1 MTSPDRAD
9 PSSGVPRAPGA
20 PSAPAEGGAQLPP
33 LPSHPR
39 VVDSVLDL
47 VGDTP
52 LFEIRRVDAAT
63 PRGRVFGKA
72 EQQNPGGSLKDRI
85 CLAMIEGAEA
95 RGLLGA
101 GRGGVV
107 IEPTSGNTGIGLAI
121 VCAAKGYRC
130 ILTMP
135 ASMSLERRQ
144 LLEAYGAE
152 VVLTEPE
159 QQMEGAIAKAREL
172 AAEIPGAVILGQFD
186 NPDNPRVHAATTARE
201 ILHAM
206 AALDDAPA
214 RPGPRQSLTID
225 AFVAGVGTGGS
236 VSGVGRVLKR
246 ARPATRVI
254 AVEPESCATIS
265 RGERG
270 PTKIQGL
277 AAGFIPENYDR
288 TVVDEVRTV
297 SDRAAY
303 ETKAALA
310 RQEGLLVGISA
321 GAAVRVA
328 LDVARE
334 LGPDAN
340 VVTVLCDTGE
350 RYFSL
355 DEYFR

>member
-1 MTSPDRAD
+1 MRSPDQAD
-9 PSSGVPRAPGA
+9 LSPGVPRAPAAGE
-20 PSAPAEGGAQLPP
+20 AELPP

-52 LFEIRRVDAAT
+52 LFEVGRVDVAT

-72 EQQNPGGSLKDRI
+72 EQYNPGGSLKDRI

-95 RGLLGA
+95 RGQLGA
-101 GRGGVV
+101 GAGGVV

-159 QQMEGAIAKAREL
+159 LQMEGAIERARAL
-172 AAEIPGAVILGQFD
+172 AAEIPGAVILSQFD
-186 NPDNPRVHAATTARE
+186 NPDNPRVHAETTARE

-206 AALDDAPA
+206 AGLD
-214 RPGPRQSLTID
+214 RPGRSGPRQSLAID

-246 ARPATRVI
+246 LRPATRVI

-277 AAGFIPENYDR
+277 AAGFVPANYDPG
-288 TVVDEVRTV
+288 VVDEVRTV